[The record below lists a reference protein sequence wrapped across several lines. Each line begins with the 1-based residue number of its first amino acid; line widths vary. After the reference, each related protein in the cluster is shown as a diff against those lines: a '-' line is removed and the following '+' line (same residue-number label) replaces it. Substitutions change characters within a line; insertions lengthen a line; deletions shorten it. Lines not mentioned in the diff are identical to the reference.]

1 MVFGGFSSTLR
12 RLTLVALAVGVVS
25 VGSATTAW
33 AQAAPADEF
42 KFASDS
48 GGMIWV
54 IKAASVADFDATW
67 ASIRTKLAASDKP
80 ELKEL
85 GASLKIYK
93 AATPPSPDGQTY
105 FFIADPASKSLSY
118 SVTYLLFEAGIF
130 TRAEADIMFPKLR
143 DAIVGLNVLPLT
155 KVQ

>member
-1 MVFGGFSSTLR
+1 MVFGGFSSSLR
-12 RLTLVALAVGVVS
+12 RLTLVALAFGVVS

-33 AQAAPADEF
+33 AQAAAPADEF

-54 IKAASVADFDATW
+54 IKTASVADFDAMR
-67 ASIRTKLAASDKP
+67 ASIRTKLAASDKA

-105 FFIADPASKSLSY
+105 FFIADPASKQSY
-118 SVTYLLFEAGIF
+118 SVTFLLFESGLF